1 MTTLEIILIGIIWIS
16 YGTFNAWQH
25 EWYRLS
31 NYANLAVFMNILL
44 APVALSI
51 RIFRGVFRWRGI
63 YKN

>member
-1 MTTLEIILIGIIWIS
+1 MTTLEIVLIAIIWIS

-25 EWYRLS
+25 EWYYDSRRE
-31 NYANLAVFMNILL
+31 YLAVFMNILL